1 MVAKAEIKALKGTPE
16 RHHQLEEEPMPGSE
30 VTCRR
35 RIYEK
40 RSCKTGKKELP
51 MPGKSKRRNE
61 DHKKQ
66 TRQAPGK
73 TCELREREQTSQG
86 AGSDRRH
93 RPRELPEDTVCSGA
107 RFKIARAFSW

>member
-1 MVAKAEIKALKGTPE
+1 MKKGAAEL
-16 RHHQLEEEPMPGSE
+16 
-30 VTCRR
+30 
-35 RIYEK
+35 
-40 RSCKTGKKELP
+40 GKKTLP

-66 TRQAPGK
+66 TRREPGE
-73 TCELREREQTSQG
+73 TFEHRETKQTSQG

-93 RPRELPEDTVCSGA
+93 RLRELLEDIACSGA